1 MSITLRY
8 GIAVVASVVIGTAI
22 FLPTTPPRKQVKP
35 QDIAYLWEAVA
46 ERKMVVPARISAV
59 YTNTIGTM
67 TNIYTYQ
74 LSTVTTNTI
83 VYSNIVWKTDTSVT
97 NRYWKS
103 VAVPN
108 IANSNEGTMVAYD
121 TFDRWNCVSNV
132 FISTGRYFVAWVPI
146 QTPAVRLFESVHSN
160 YTVATSYGSYSG
172 TYSWDTNSTRT
183 NLRWKSG
190 DKTLTRVL
198 EDQASTWS
206 WDTWG
211 WNSYPIDLAYT
222 WILSSGGVTIQK
234 SAKAL
239 DGGALTG
246 PCRWQYN
253 GWQYGWDEVP
263 DPVTVTGT
271 GPLLNSAPF
280 MTYVG
285 FNYTN
290 VPNLITR
297 INSGASYADS
307 AMSLY
312 AIDIAIGQLIPNFI
326 DTTVRTAGTYNAYFS
341 TVRYSNTVTTLP
353 LLTINKAFQLAGV
366 GTTYVDTIYGTPMT
380 NCWFTWPPANTNQY
394 DGITN
399 LFVYDRLYPDV
410 YRGGI
415 STNALYERY
424 KLLQILT
431 ETQEPLQSSNTYA
444 VYHTTTKNRQGIIS
458 DFPGY
463 GHKFTEQHS
472 VMSVADYTA
481 FMAYPPDADFDF
493 TKDWISGPDY
503 TESHTSTIQYDEWIC
518 SYQMTQTAFVT
529 NAFTEVYASAYTM
542 TLRAY
547 DFKMNIMTVNIP
559 GNSNC
564 PYSDYGGWGEDYY
577 ADYTLYNVKSPR
589 VWRAGI
595 PAATGVEADFDFYF
609 RYGTASIGAG
619 NQISMSS
626 ISPCSVAFSATD
638 TAEKDVVYTPAPAPI
653 DYPDLKIHYTFTT
666 SSTTNS
672 GGDSTYIYTTKDWL
686 GNYSTQANYSVSA
699 MKGPVVS
706 KWKFQYCAP

>member
-8 GIAVVASVVIGTAI
+8 GIAVAASVVIGTAI

-59 YTNTIGTM
+59 YTNTIGTR

-132 FISTGRYFVAWVPI
+132 FISTGQYFVAWVPI

-198 EDQASTWS
+198 EDQAGTWN
-206 WDTWG
+206 WDTYAG
-211 WNSYPIDLAYT
+211 EYNPYPIDLAYT
-222 WILSSGGVTIQK
+222 WILSAGGVTIQK

-246 PCRWQYN
+246 PCRWK
-253 GWQYGWDEVP
+253 YGWDEVP

-280 MTYVG
+280 LTYVG
-285 FNYTN
+285 FSYTN
-290 VPNLITR
+290 IPNLITR
-297 INSGASYADS
+297 INSGASYAD
-307 AMSLY
+307 AAMRMSLY

-326 DTTVRTAGTYNAYFS
+326 DTTVRTSGTYNAYFS

-366 GTTYVDTIYGTPMT
+366 GTTYVHTIYGIPQT

-394 DGITN
+394 DEIPN
-399 LFVYDRLYPDV
+399 LFVYDRLDPDV

-444 VYHTTTKNRQGIIS
+444 VYHNTTKDRRGIIS
-458 DFPGY
+458 YFPGY
-463 GHKFTEQHS
+463 GHEFAEKHS

-493 TKDWISGPDY
+493 TKDWISGADY
-503 TESHTSTIQYDEWIC
+503 DESHTSTIQYDEWIRR
-518 SYQMTQTAFVT
+518 YQRTQTAFVT
-529 NAFTEVYASAYTM
+529 NAFTEIYAAAYTM
-542 TLRAY
+542 TLQAY
-547 DFKMNIMTVNIP
+547 DFSMHIMTVNIP
-559 GNSNC
+559 DNPNS
-564 PYSDYGGWGEDYY
+564 PYSDYGGWGEKYY
-577 ADYTLYNVKSPR
+577 AYYTLYNVKSPR

-626 ISPCSVAFSATD
+626 TSPCSVAFSATD

-666 SSTTNS
+666 SSRTTNW
-672 GGDSTYIYTTKDWL
+672 GDNTYIYTTKDWL